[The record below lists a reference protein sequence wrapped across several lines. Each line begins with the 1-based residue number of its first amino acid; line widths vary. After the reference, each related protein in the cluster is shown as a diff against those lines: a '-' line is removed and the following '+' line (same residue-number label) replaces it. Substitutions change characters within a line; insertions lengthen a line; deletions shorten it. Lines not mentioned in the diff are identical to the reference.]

1 MWGENISA
9 RGIPNRD
16 LINTILMK
24 KDDMYERLS
33 KSEREQ
39 LEQLEKEHPYVD
51 LLTDAG
57 FKHVFG
63 RPANKKILID
73 FLNAIIS
80 DRHIVDLTYINNEQI
95 PTIKDSKHSR
105 LDLYCTTDDGSRII
119 VELQRNP
126 QKDYIYRSLY
136 YSALSITEQVEVG
149 SSTYKFC
156 PVYNINILDFML
168 PEFSR
173 VEDIDTC
180 VTLIERKHNIKFGE
194 LLTMIYIELPKFT
207 KRVEELDRENLL
219 EKFYFCLRYIYELKN
234 CPEPLQIIENL
245 FIAAK
250 VAAMDSQEKI
260 NYLREM
266 NTERDRRNQMQ
277 YQYDMGLEEGME
289 VGFDKGVERGIKIG
303 IAQGIEQGIEQEAM
317 RMAAKLKSLGIEMNI
332 ILESTGLTREQIEK
346 L

>member
-1 MWGENISA
+1 MKNNIV
-9 RGIPNRD
+9 
-16 LINTILMK
+16 
-24 KDDMYERLS
+24 YERLS

-73 FLNAIIS
+73 FLNAVIT
-80 DRHIVDLTYINNEQI
+80 DHHIVDLSYINNEQI

-105 LDLYCTTDDGSRII
+105 LDLYCTTDNGSRVI

-126 QKDYIYRSLY
+126 QKDYIYRSMY

-149 SSTYKFC
+149 SRSYRFY

-168 PEFSR
+168 PEFSQR
-173 VEDIDTC
+173 PDIKTS
-180 VTLIERKHNIKFGE
+180 VTLMERTHKIELGR

-207 KRVEELDRENLL
+207 KGLEELERDNILEN
-219 EKFYFCLRYIYELKN
+219 FYYCLRYIYELKN
-234 CPEPLQIIENL
+234 CPEPLQIIKNL
-245 FIAAK
+245 FDAAE

-260 NYLREM
+260 KYLREM
-266 NTERDRRNQMQ
+266 NTERDIRNQMQ
-277 YQYDMGLEEGME
+277 YQYDMGLEEGIERGRDKWIE
-289 VGFDKGVERGIKIG
+289 VGVEK
-303 IAQGIEQGIEQEAM
+303 GIEIGIEQESM
-317 RMAAKLKSLGIEMNI
+317 RMARKMKAEGIAIDLI
-332 ILESTGLTREQIEK
+332 IKCSNLTREQIEK